1 MGTDEFLQCDR
12 RWCLWIQD
20 KDKDEAVL
28 IPEISERIN
37 RVRQERQKSKKAATQ
52 KLVHKAHAFG
62 EIRYKASDSIII
74 PTTTSERREYI
85 PMGFLNRNTIVTNSA
100 HVIYDAEA
108 FIFGILSSKIH
119 LTWVKA
125 VAGGLE
131 TRIRYSSA
139 LCYNNFPIPDLTEGQ
154 KQTITM
160 HVGNVLEER
169 EKHPEKTMAQ
179 LYDPD
184 KMPAGLREA
193 HHQLD
198 LAVDRIY
205 RSKPFAS
212 DEERLE
218 HLFKLYE
225 EMTQKEKLI

>member
-1 MGTDEFLQCDR
+1 
-12 RWCLWIQD
+12 
-20 KDKDEAVL
+20 
-28 IPEISERIN
+28 
-37 RVRQERQKSKKAATQ
+37 
-52 KLVHKAHAFG
+52 
-62 EIRYKASDSIII
+62 
-74 PTTTSERREYI
+74 
-85 PMGFLNRNTIVTNSA
+85 
-100 HVIYDAEA
+100 
-108 FIFGILSSKIH
+108 
-119 LTWVKA
+119 
-125 VAGGLE
+125 LE
-131 TRIRYSSA
+131 TRIRYTSG
-139 LCYNNFPIPDLTEGQ
+139 LCYNTFPIPDLTEDQ

-184 KMPAGLREA
+184 KMPAGLRAA

-225 EMTQKEKLI
+225 EMTAKEKLI

>member
-1 MGTDEFLQCDR
+1 
-12 RWCLWIQD
+12 
-20 KDKDEAVL
+20 
-28 IPEISERIN
+28 
-37 RVRQERQKSKKAATQ
+37 
-52 KLVHKAHAFG
+52 
-62 EIRYKASDSIII
+62 
-74 PTTTSERREYI
+74 
-85 PMGFLNRNTIVTNSA
+85 
-100 HVIYDAEA
+100 
-108 FIFGILSSKIH
+108 
-119 LTWVKA
+119 
-125 VAGGLE
+125 
-131 TRIRYSSA
+131 
-139 LCYNNFPIPDLTEGQ
+139 LTEEQ

-225 EMTQKEKLI
+225 EMTQPSHKATAGTAAQGQLI